1 MLWEEERSLKA
12 TWGALGRGE
21 VALWENMGAVGRGE
35 VLWGEV
41 GCCGERWGAVG
52 RGGVLWGKVGCRGE
66 RWGAVGRGGVLWGEV
81 DPTVLRK
88 VRASQSISRSEQK
101 HRRQLET
108 VQEAGPL
115 QRHAPPFLH
124 WSA

>member
-41 GCCGERWGAVG
+41 GCC
-52 RGGVLWGKVGCRGE
+52 GE